1 MGPQFCGLIFLAG
14 KMPAVIN
21 AGRRPAFIMKLT
33 TATILTLLRMFL
45 IPFLAMAILYSR
57 YGLALLIFLISGLS
71 DLLDGFIARKFQQK
85 TRLGALLDPMADKLL
100 LSSSFLLMTLPGNLA
115 VAIPLWLAVMVFSRD
130 IFIVVGAVA
139 VALTMGFT
147 KFDPTIYGKA
157 STFVQI
163 VCVLTVL
170 VANYLRW
177 NPEWIQWLFY
187 VTFALT
193 LFSGIHY
200 IYTFTKRYEKFES
213 DEKK

>member
-1 MGPQFCGLIFLAG
+1 
-14 KMPAVIN
+14 
-21 AGRRPAFIMKLT
+21 MKLT

-163 VCVLTVL
+163 VCVLAVL
-170 VANYLRW
+170 VANFLRW

-213 DEKK
+213 IEKK

>member
-1 MGPQFCGLIFLAG
+1 
-14 KMPAVIN
+14 MPAVFN
-21 AGRRPAFIMKLT
+21 AGQSPAFIMKLT
-33 TATILTLLRMFL
+33 TATMLTLLRMFL

-71 DLLDGFIARKFQQK
+71 DLFDGFIARRFQQK

-100 LSSSFLLMTLPGNLA
+100 LSTSFLLLTLPGNLA

-139 VALTMGFT
+139 VALTTGFT
-147 KFDPTIYGKA
+147 KFDPTIYGKG
-157 STFVQI
+157 STFIQI

-177 NPEWIQWLFY
+177 NPDWIQWLFY
-187 VTFALT
+187 LTFALT
-193 LFSGIHY
+193 LFSGVHY
-200 IYTFTKRYEKFES
+200 IYTFTKRYGEFENV
-213 DEKK
+213 EKK